1 MTPGR
6 GRAATPSAAAAAPA
20 SLELALAHVL
30 QLGTYASV
38 ALIAVGSVLLL
49 AGGGSP
55 LDAGPALD
63 PAAIVSDVVAVRP
76 AGFLWLG
83 IVGVLATPGLR
94 VVRALLGFAR
104 RGERPMVLV
113 SIAVLAVIA
122 VGVAVGVMAR

>member
-1 MTPGR
+1 MAPGR
-6 GRAATPSAAAAAPA
+6 DPGPRPSGAGAPA

-49 AGGGSP
+49 GGGGSP
-55 LDAGPALD
+55 LDPGPVLD
-63 PAAIVSDVVAVRP
+63 PAAILPDVVALRP

-83 IVGVLATPGLR
+83 IVGVVATPGLR

-104 RGERPMVLV
+104 RNERSMVLV
-113 SIAVLAVIA
+113 SIAVLGVIA
-122 VGVAVGVMAR
+122 VGVGVGVMAG